1 MESRRSCVRVAE
13 KSDSVYR
20 NLRLLQPRPKE
31 CVAFSQ
37 LIWTLLFI
45 SLQKYVLAVIRQ
57 AAEKLLEK
65 SLLVFP
71 PVEAP
76 EAARAS
82 SFSRHPSA
90 AAWGAPRA
98 YLSPLGRLAAPGSPV
113 RGPQA
118 DEPLPLGARS
128 PLDVVVLPSVE
139 LFPKGLPGGRVLI
152 KFYQLETF
160 SSE

>member
-1 MESRRSCVRVAE
+1 MRVAE

-31 CVAFSQ
+31 CVAFSH

-45 SLQKYVLAVIRQ
+45 SLRKYVVAVIRQ

-76 EAARAS
+76 EAAGAS

-90 AAWGAPRA
+90 VVWGAPRA
-98 YLSPLGRLAAPGSPV
+98 YLSPLGHLAAPGPWC
-113 RGPQA
+113 
-118 DEPLPLGARS
+118 GARR
-128 PLDVVVLPSVE
+128 LMNR
-139 LFPKGLPGGRVLI
+139 FPRAHVAPWMWWCFLL
-152 KFYQLETF
+152 
-160 SSE
+160 